1 MANTSTN
8 GKLKSYQQTI
18 RVELLILGLTSMN
31 NLRVGLGYDSHR
43 MESGGTMK
51 LGGIQID
58 CGSHLVGHSD
68 ADALLHAITDA
79 VLSAVGL
86 DDIGQLF
93 PNTDPANKNRD
104 SAEMLQIAM
113 DSVRAMGYSV
123 INVDCIVHSETP
135 KIAPNKTAMKTR
147 IAELLG
153 VTDDCVGLKGKTG
166 EQVGDVG
173 KGVLLQVHCIALVAK
188 HP

>member
-1 MANTSTN
+1 MFR
-8 GKLKSYQQTI
+8 QTTDLRYGNAGQAI
-18 RVELLILGLTSMN
+18 MN

-43 MESGGTMK
+43 IEPGGIMT
-51 LGGIQID
+51 LGGVQID

-86 DDIGQLF
+86 EDIGQLF
-93 PNTDPANKNRD
+93 PNTDAANKDRD
-104 SAEMLQIAM
+104 SSEMLRIAM
-113 DSVRAMGYSV
+113 DSVRSLGYSV
-123 INVDCIVHSETP
+123 INVDCIVHSEIP

-166 EQVGDVG
+166 EQVGEVG
-173 KGVLLQVHCIALVAK
+173 KGVLLQVHCVALLAK
-188 HP
+188 